1 MFNKFSEW
9 AEKSPAR
16 LAVFWGVT
24 ITVVGAAMIGF
35 QAIFS

>member
-1 MFNKFSEW
+1 MFNKFSDW

-16 LAVFWGVT
+16 LAVFWTAT
-24 ITVVGAAMIGF
+24 IVVVGAAMIGF